1 MGEEMNLNEKSCVS
15 LSPNSVLPSHKYCL
29 NVKKE
34 KAYRNEK
41 FKEYFSE
48 INSSCKSLPCRSHK
62 LEANTENRRGSM
74 YQSSNQNMVNDFQST
89 FASEGID
96 HEFAAFLMRI
106 GDEVEPTIP
115 DDMVKIPPQIAI
127 PWEGE

>member
-74 YQSSNQNMVNDFQST
+74 YQSSNQGSQEVQGHSRPMHSP
-89 FASEGID
+89 SSRKRGERSPRR
-96 HEFAAFLMRI
+96 HMSRI
-106 GDEVEPTIP
+106 LL
-115 DDMVKIPPQIAI
+115 
-127 PWEGE
+127 